1 MLLAFHRVKFFNY
14 KKLIF
19 LAFYVI
25 FLGYRRHDPTFDIE
39 EGTIMSRVPESF
51 IRMFIMSLTEYA
63 VLFEHLEH
71 CDLASV
77 GKVTFMIY
85 MLLVTVLLINML
97 IAMMTNTYNEVS
109 ASSLEWLRQFSAVV
123 LLMEQSFDPKTRM
136 KYQRHYSIPMEDSKR
151 IALLLKIRNVNH
163 FIIFL

>member
-1 MLLAFHRVKFFNY
+1 M
-14 KKLIF
+14 II
-19 LAFYVI
+19 AFYII
-25 FLGYRRHDPTFDIE
+25 FLGYRRLDPTFDIE
-39 EGTIMSRVPESF
+39 EDGSIMSSVPESF

-97 IAMMTNTYNEVS
+97 IAMMTNTYNEIS
-109 ASSLEWLRQFSAVV
+109 ASSLGWLRQLSAIV

-136 KYQRHYSIPMEDSKR
+136 KYQRHYSIPMEDGKR
-151 IALLLKIRNVNH
+151 IALLLKIRNAVCLLY
-163 FIIFL
+163 IYYI